1 MKIIKIGRDESN
13 DYIVDHCSASRF
25 HSEIRIDDFGSAVYV
40 DHSTNGTH
48 INGLMVH
55 NSQYNLTGTEKI
67 CIAREVEIDVQDLLR
82 KYGGRNMSTVAMPV
96 NAPAPARSYGS
107 NSNDGQNNNNS
118 SYNSVNPSMGFGKTL
133 GHFFSHYADF
143 SGRARRCEY
152 WYMVLWNMIF
162 GIVPVVNILWWL
174 ATLIPFLAL
183 AVRRLHDVG
192 RSGAWILINLIP
204 VVGPV
209 LMLIWL
215 LTDSEPGANRWGNS
229 PKYSK

>member
-25 HSEIRIDDFGSAVYV
+25 HSEIRIDDFGTAVYV

-48 INGLMVH
+48 INGIMVH

-67 CIAREVEIDVQDLLR
+67 CIAREVEINVQDLIR
-82 KYGGRNMSTVAMPV
+82 KHGGRDMSTVIMSV
-96 NAPAPARSYGS
+96 NAHTPAPASDS
-107 NSNDGQNNNNS
+107 NSKDNGVGSFNT
-118 SYNSVNPSMGFGKTL
+118 NPAMGFGKTL

-143 SGRARRCEY
+143 SGRARRSEY

-162 GIVPVVNILWWL
+162 GIVPFVNILWWL

-192 RSGAWILINLIP
+192 RSGAWILISLIP
-204 VVGPV
+204 IVGPI
-209 LMLIWL
+209 LMLVWL

>member
-25 HSEIRIDDFGSAVYV
+25 HSEIRIDDFGTAVYV

-48 INGLMVH
+48 INGIMVH

-67 CIAREVEIDVQDLLR
+67 CIAREVEINVQDLIR
-82 KYGGRNMSTVAMPV
+82 KHGGRDMSTVIMPV
-96 NAPAPARSYGS
+96 NAHTPAPESSRSNGS
-107 NSNDGQNNNNS
+107 GSFNA
-118 SYNSVNPSMGFGKTL
+118 NPAMGFGKTL
-133 GHFFSHYADF
+133 GHFFKHYADF
-143 SGRARRCEY
+143 SGRARRSEY

-174 ATLIPFLAL
+174 TTLIPFLAL

>member
-1 MKIIKIGRDESN
+1 
-13 DYIVDHCSASRF
+13 
-25 HSEIRIDDFGSAVYV
+25 
-40 DHSTNGTH
+40 
-48 INGLMVH
+48 
-55 NSQYNLTGTEKI
+55 
-67 CIAREVEIDVQDLLR
+67 
-82 KYGGRNMSTVAMPV
+82 MSTVIMPV
-96 NAPAPARSYGS
+96 NAHTPAPESSRSNGS
-107 NSNDGQNNNNS
+107 GSFNA
-118 SYNSVNPSMGFGKTL
+118 NPAMGFGKTL
-133 GHFFSHYADF
+133 GHFFKHYADF
-143 SGRARRCEY
+143 SGRARRSEY

-183 AVRRLHDVG
+183 VVRRLHDVG
-192 RSGAWILINLIP
+192 RNGAWILINLIP